1 MRHDPA
7 VSRTRAAVR
16 AALVDLDAG
25 TLVLAAVSGGADSLA
40 LAAALAHVAPR
51 LGLRAGAVVVDHGL
65 QRGSAGH
72 AVGAADA
79 CRALGLD
86 PVDVVP
92 VEVGAVGGPEAAA
105 RTARYDALGQVAEGA
120 DADVGLL
127 GHTLADKAAP

>member
-65 QRGSAGH
+65 QRGSGGQPAT
-72 AVGAADA
+72 AAAA
-79 CRALGLD
+79 CRRLGLG
-86 PVDVVP
+86 PVDVVR
-92 VEVGAVGGPEAAA
+92 VEVGDVGGPEAAA
-105 RTARYDALGQVAEGA
+105 RAAR
-120 DADVGLL
+120 
-127 GHTLADKAAP
+127 